1 MKAIFKLKFLF
12 ALFLISL
19 TFTKCT
25 SGKYIGDEQY
35 LLSKNTITEA
45 GLKIKNKELY
55 SLLKQQ
61 PNKKILGIAPL
72 YLAFYNLSSQKNED
86 NYLKK
91 IGEAPVLLNYRLARK
106 SASQIEIYYKNKG
119 YLDAKVSFNITT
131 RKHKAKAIYDI
142 NSGDKYKIGI
152 ININFIEDEKLKK
165 ILDKLIINSRIKP
178 GQSYNFK
185 NLEEERNR
193 FAQRIQNIGYYQF
206 NKEYIHYLADT
217 NQRLKT
223 VDLNLVIKN
232 IETIVGGTLL
242 KETHKIGLIGEV
254 NILLSEL
261 EPHLNDTT
269 ILNGLNFIYKN
280 GNPPFNLNRLAEKI
294 LLRAGMLYNKT
305 FVDKTYQSLSE
316 LKNFK
321 KISIEFS
328 PLNFSENNALLSAN
342 IFLLAGK
349 KIAYSL
355 ETEVTSNPILNEGIS
370 GSASISHYNAFKGA
384 EHIQLTYK
392 GSSNFN
398 NISENGMVLNLTIPS
413 LISPIKLN
421 EILNKNSRTKT
432 IFSISIAKQERPQF
446 IRNSITGSYSYQ
458 WKTRQSYQH
467 KLSLFN
473 FSYVNFQG
481 DSTDLSEIS
490 EYLIAKN
497 YSNHLI
503 PTSSYTFTYNNQNIN
518 KQKNHSYLKIHF
530 ESSGNFLSAIAKPLN
545 FEQLKDE
552 DGVPILQDN
561 GKPSYTLNLW
571 NNENLF
577 TQYLKAS
584 LDYRYYWEIDKKNN
598 IAFRANCGL
607 VYAYGNTN
615 QVPFHKKFIA
625 GGTNDLRGW
634 KAFNRPTGMLANSDT
649 LYTGGLKL
657 LSSLEYRFN
666 VIKKLKGA
674 VFIDA
679 GNIWEIEANNSKY
692 SEANFS
698 WSNFPNEIAIDVG
711 IGLRYDFQ
719 YFILRTDIGFP
730 IREPF
735 ESSKLQWDKINLNDS
750 QLNIGLGYPF

>member
-12 ALFLISL
+12 ALFCISL
-19 TFTKCT
+19 TITQCT
-25 SGKYIGDEQY
+25 SSKYIGKGQY
-35 LLSKNTITEA
+35 LLSKNTIVEE
-45 GLKIKNKELY
+45 GFNVKNKELY

-61 PNKKILGIAPL
+61 PNKKFLGIAPL
-72 YLAFYNLSSQKNED
+72 YLAFYNLSSQKKENS
-86 NYLKK
+86 YLKK
-91 IGEAPVLLNYRLARK
+91 IGEAPVIVNYRLAHK
-106 SASQIEIYYKNKG
+106 SVSQIELYYKNKG
-119 YLDAKVSFNITT
+119 YLDTDVSFNIST
-131 RKHKAKAIYDI
+131 RKHKAKAIYSI
-142 NSGDKYKIGI
+142 NTGEKYKIGA
-152 ININFIEDEKLKK
+152 ININFIEDEKFK
-165 ILDKLIINSRIKP
+165 KLIDNLIENSKIKK
-178 GQSYNFK
+178 GHTYNFK
-185 NLEEERNR
+185 KLEEERNR
-193 FAQRIQNIGYYQF
+193 LALSIQNSGYYKF

-223 VDLNLVIKN
+223 VDLNLIIKN
-232 IETIVGGTLL
+232 IETIVEGTLL
-242 KETHKIGLIGEV
+242 KVTHKIGLISEV

-261 EPHLNDTT
+261 DPHLNDTT
-269 ILNGLNFIYKN
+269 TLNGLNFIYKK
-280 GNPPFNLNRLAEKI
+280 GKPPFNLNRLSEKI
-294 LLRAGMLYNKT
+294 LLRVGMLYNKT

-328 PLNFSENNALLSAN
+328 TINYSENKALLSAN

-355 ETEVTSNPILNEGIS
+355 ETEATSNPILNEGIS
-370 GSASISHYNAFKGA
+370 GSASISHYNVFKGA

-398 NISENGMVLNLTIPS
+398 NISENGVVLNLTIPS
-413 LISPIKLN
+413 LISPIKLKK
-421 EILNKNSRTKT
+421 ILNKNSRTKT
-432 IFSISIAKQERPQF
+432 IFSTSIAKQERPQF
-446 IRNSITGSYSYQ
+446 IRNSITASYSYQ
-458 WKTRQSYQH
+458 WKTRQTYQH

-490 EYLIAKN
+490 EYLIAKD

-503 PTSSYTFTYNNQNIN
+503 PTSSYTFIYNNQNIN
-518 KQKNHSYLKIHF
+518 KIKNHSYLKIHL
-530 ESSGNFLSAIAKPLN
+530 ESSGNFLNAIAKPLN
-545 FEQLKDE
+545 FEQLRDE
-552 DGVPILQDN
+552 DGILTLQDN

-598 IAFRANCGL
+598 IAFRANCGI

-674 VFIDA
+674 IFIDA
-679 GNIWEIEANNSKY
+679 GNIWELEANNSKY

-711 IGLRYDFQ
+711 LGLRYDFQ

-730 IREPF
+730 IREPY

>member
-12 ALFLISL
+12 ALVLISL

-25 SGKYIGDEQY
+25 SGKYIGNDQY
-35 LLSKNTITEA
+35 LLSKNTIIEA
-45 GLKIKNKELY
+45 GFKVKNKELY

-61 PNKKILGIAPL
+61 ANKRFLGIAPL
-72 YLAFYNLSSQKNED
+72 SLAIYNLSSLNKENGFF
-86 NYLKK
+86 KK

-131 RKHKAKAIYDI
+131 RKHKAKAIYTI
-142 NSGDKYKIGI
+142 SSGNKYKIGT
-152 ININFIEDEKLKK
+152 INVNFIEDEKLKK
-165 ILDKLIINSRIKP
+165 ILNKLIINSKLKT
-178 GQSYNFK
+178 GHSYNFK

-193 FAQRIQNIGYYQF
+193 LALSIQNIGYYKF

-223 VDLNLVIKN
+223 IDLNLIIKN

-269 ILNGLNFIYKN
+269 ALNGLNFIYKN
-280 GNPPFNLNRLAEKI
+280 GNPPFNLSRLSEKI
-294 LLRAGMLYNKT
+294 LLRVGMLYNKT

-328 PLNFSENNALLSAN
+328 TLNTSENIAILSAN

-355 ETEVTSNPILNEGIS
+355 ETEATSNPILNEGVS
-370 GSASISHYNAFKGA
+370 GSASISHYNVFKGA

-392 GSSNFN
+392 GSSNFT
-398 NISENGMVLNLTIPS
+398 NISENGVVLNLTIPS

-421 EILNKNSRTKT
+421 TILNKNSRTKT
-432 IFSISIAKQERPQF
+432 IFSTSIAKQERPQF
-446 IRNSITGSYSYQ
+446 IRNSITASYSYQ
-458 WKTRQSYQH
+458 WKTRQTYQH
-467 KLSLFN
+467 RLSLFN

-490 EYLIAKN
+490 EYLIAKD

-503 PTSSYTFTYNNQNIN
+503 PTSSYTFIYNNQNIN
-518 KQKNHSYLKIHF
+518 KLKNHSYLKIHL
-530 ESSGNFLSAIAKPLN
+530 ESSGNFLNAIAKPLN
-545 FEQLKDE
+545 FEQLRDKD
-552 DGVPILQDN
+552 GILILQDN

-598 IAFRANCGL
+598 IAFRANCGI

-634 KAFNRPTGMLANSDT
+634 KAFNRPTGMLVNSDT

-679 GNIWEIEANNSKY
+679 GNIWELKANNSKY

-711 IGLRYDFQ
+711 LGLRYDFQ

-730 IREPF
+730 IREPY

>member
-1 MKAIFKLKFLF
+1 M
-12 ALFLISL
+12 
-19 TFTKCT
+19 
-25 SGKYIGDEQY
+25 
-35 LLSKNTITEA
+35 
-45 GLKIKNKELY
+45 
-55 SLLKQQ
+55 
-61 PNKKILGIAPL
+61 
-72 YLAFYNLSSQKNED
+72 
-86 NYLKK
+86 
-91 IGEAPVLLNYRLARK
+91 
-106 SASQIEIYYKNKG
+106 
-119 YLDAKVSFNITT
+119 
-131 RKHKAKAIYDI
+131 
-142 NSGDKYKIGI
+142 
-152 ININFIEDEKLKK
+152 
-165 ILDKLIINSRIKP
+165 
-178 GQSYNFK
+178 
-185 NLEEERNR
+185 
-193 FAQRIQNIGYYQF
+193 
-206 NKEYIHYLADT
+206 
-217 NQRLKT
+217 
-223 VDLNLVIKN
+223 
-232 IETIVGGTLL
+232 
-242 KETHKIGLIGEV
+242 
-254 NILLSEL
+254 
-261 EPHLNDTT
+261 
-269 ILNGLNFIYKN
+269 
-280 GNPPFNLNRLAEKI
+280 AEKI

-328 PLNFSENNALLSAN
+328 PLNSSENNALLSAN

-384 EHIQLTYK
+384 EHIQLRYK

-545 FEQLKDE
+545 FEQLKD
-552 DGVPILQDN
+552 DYGVPILKDN

-692 SEANFS
+692 SEANL
-698 WSNFPNEIAIDVG
+698 NFPADNSICPRFSP
-711 IGLRYDFQ
+711 GLSVKSFC
-719 YFILRTDIGFP
+719 FFLTTF
-730 IREPF
+730 
-735 ESSKLQWDKINLNDS
+735 KI
-750 QLNIGLGYPF
+750 